1 MGVIGQ
7 AIGTY
12 GGAALGEYIG
22 KKFKAGEAGK
32 NIGRVIGSELGAL
45 TPYKMGGKVK
55 RTGPALLHKNE
66 FVLPASVKP
75 TKAQKMKVAK
85 LNKKRTFI

>member
-7 AIGTY
+7 AIGSY
-12 GGAALGEYIG
+12 GGATLGEYIG
-22 KKFKAGEAGK
+22 KKFKAGETGK

-45 TPYKMGGKVK
+45 SAYKKGGKVK
-55 RTGPALLHKNE
+55 KTGPALLHKNE

-75 TKAQKMKVAK
+75 TKAQKMAVAK
-85 LNKKRTFI
+85 LHKKK